1 MDVAGDAQFD
11 FNALCICLRVVPP
24 KLPPGYAPYQ
34 PGFKPGFKPSS
45 GGVEYFKVSFDL
57 GSGLVLRL
65 QNNNSLLLPVTSN
78 LRYSAVP

>member
-45 GGVEYFKVSFDL
+45 GGVEYFNVSFDL
-57 GSGLVLRL
+57 GSGLFYAYKK
-65 QNNNSLLLPVTSN
+65 QPLLLPVTSN